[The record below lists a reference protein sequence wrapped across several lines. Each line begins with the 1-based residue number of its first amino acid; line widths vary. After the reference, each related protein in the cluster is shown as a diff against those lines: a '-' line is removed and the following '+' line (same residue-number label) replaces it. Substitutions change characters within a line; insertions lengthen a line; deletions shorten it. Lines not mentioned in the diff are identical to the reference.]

1 MVSIRFP
8 DGGEVQAEG
17 GRPLKEILAELKLQP
32 ELNSIAGAK
41 LRDGEL
47 IDLHQPLPDEAK
59 VELVLLDSPEAR
71 EIYRHSLSHILAQAV
86 KRLIPEAK
94 LAIGPA
100 IAEGFYYDFDLPES
114 LSHEDLERIAKEMER
129 IIREDHPFER
139 IEVSKDEARKIFS
152 ERGEAYKLE
161 LLDGIE
167 DERVSLYKDGEFL
180 DLCRGPHMLRTGQVR
195 HFKLLEVAG
204 AYWRGDE
211 RNKMLQRVYGT
222 AFYKK
227 EELEAY
233 LKQLEEAAKRDHRR
247 LGRELDLYNTY
258 DEGGTGLIYWHP
270 RGARVRLIIEDFWRE
285 EHLRNGYELVYTP
298 HIGRARLWEKSGHLD
313 FYRENMYAPIE
324 IEGQEYY
331 LKPMNCPFHIL
342 IYKSQPRSYRDLP
355 LRWAELGTVYR
366 YERSGVLHGLLRVRG
381 FTQDDAHIFCRPD
394 QVEEEILRVLDFS
407 LYMLSSFGFKDYE
420 LSLSVRDPATPEKYA
435 GSPENWELAEGALAR
450 ALEQRGFPYARME
463 GEAVF
468 YGPKI
473 DIKVKDAIGRSWQ
486 LSTIQFDFNLPERFD
501 LTFMGEDSREHRPYM
516 IHRALLGSL
525 ERFLGILIEHYAGAF
540 PIWLAPVQAAVL
552 PVIEKNSAYAERVVA
567 RLREVGLR
575 AELFGGGKTL
585 SYRIR
590 QAQLQK
596 IPYMLV
602 VGDREEQEGQVAL
615 RLRTGEDLGPKPLE
629 EFISFIQEKV
639 AARAEL

>member
-1 MVSIRFP
+1 MIIKLP
-8 DGGEVQAEG
+8 DGRSLEAPG
-17 GRPLKEILAELKLQP
+17 GRPLKEILAGLDPKL
-32 ELNSIAGAK
+32 NGRVIGAK
-41 LRDGEL
+41 RDGEL
-47 IDLHQPLPDEAK
+47 VDLHQPLPDEAE
-59 VELVLLDSPEAR
+59 VRLIPIDSPEAR
-71 EIYRHSLSHILAQAV
+71 EIYRHSLSHVLAQAV

-100 IAEGFYYDFDLPES
+100 IEDGFYYDFDLPQS
-114 LSHEDLERIAKEMER
+114 LSPEDLERISREMEK
-129 IIREDHPFER
+129 IIREDRPFER
-139 IEVSKDEARKIFS
+139 LEASKEEARRLFA

-167 DERVSLYKDGEFL
+167 DEQVSLYRDGEFI
-180 DLCRGPHMLRTGQVR
+180 DLCRGPHMLSTGQVKS
-195 HFKLLEVAG
+195 FKLLDIAG

-233 LKQLEEAAKRDHRR
+233 LKRLEEAAKRDHRR
-247 LGRELDLYNTY
+247 LGRELELYDTY
-258 DEGGTGLIYWHP
+258 EEGGAGLIYWHP
-270 RGARVRLIIEDFWRE
+270 KGSRMRLAIEDFWRA
-285 EHLRNGYELVYTP
+285 EHLKNGYELIYTP
-298 HIGRARLWEKSGHLD
+298 HIGRARLWERSGHLD

-420 LSLSVRDPATPEKYA
+420 LNLSVRDPATPEKYA
-435 GSPENWELAEGALAR
+435 GSPESWELAERALAN
-450 ALEQRGFPYARME
+450 ALSARGFPYLRME

-473 DIKVKDAIGRSWQ
+473 DIKIKDAIGRSWQ

-501 LTFMGEDSREHRPYM
+501 LTFMAEDSREHRPYM

-525 ERFLGILIEHYAGAF
+525 ERFFGVLIEHYAGAF

-552 PVIEKNSAYAERVVA
+552 PVIEKNTAYAEKVVA
-567 RLREVGLR
+567 RLREAGLR
-575 AELFGGGKTL
+575 AELHGGGKTL

-602 VGDREEQEGQVAL
+602 VGDREEQEGRVAL
-615 RLRTGEDLGPKPLE
+615 RLRTGGDLGPKPLE
-629 EFISFIQEKV
+629 EFIAFVQEKV
-639 AARAEL
+639 AARAEI

>member
-1 MVSIRFP
+1 MIIKLP
-8 DGGEVQAEG
+8 DGRSLEAPG
-17 GRPLKEILAELKLQP
+17 GRPLKEILAGLDPKL
-32 ELNSIAGAK
+32 NGRVIGAK
-41 LRDGEL
+41 RDGEL
-47 IDLHQPLPDEAK
+47 VDLHQPLPDEAE
-59 VELVLLDSPEAR
+59 VRLIPIDSPEAR
-71 EIYRHSLSHILAQAV
+71 EIYRHSLSHVLAQAV

-100 IAEGFYYDFDLPES
+100 IEDGFYYDFDLPQS
-114 LSHEDLERIAKEMER
+114 LSPEDLERISREMEK
-129 IIREDHPFER
+129 IIREDRPFER
-139 IEVSKDEARKIFS
+139 LEASKEEARRLFA

-167 DERVSLYKDGEFL
+167 DEQVSLYRDGEFI
-180 DLCRGPHMLRTGQVR
+180 DLCRGPHMLSTGQVKS
-195 HFKLLEVAG
+195 FKLLDIAG

-233 LKQLEEAAKRDHRR
+233 LKRLEEAAKRDHRR
-247 LGRELDLYNTY
+247 LGRELELYDTY
-258 DEGGTGLIYWHP
+258 EEGGAGLIYWHP
-270 RGARVRLIIEDFWRE
+270 KGSRMRLAIEDFWRA
-285 EHLRNGYELVYTP
+285 EHLKNGYELIYTP
-298 HIGRARLWEKSGHLD
+298 HIGRARLWERSGHLD

-420 LSLSVRDPATPEKYA
+420 LNLSVRDPATPEKYA
-435 GSPENWELAEGALAR
+435 GSPESWELAERALAN
-450 ALEQRGFPYARME
+450 ALSARGFPYLRME

-501 LTFMGEDSREHRPYM
+501 LTFMAEDSREHRPYM

-525 ERFLGILIEHYAGAF
+525 ERFFGVLIEHYAGAF

-552 PVIEKNSAYAERVVA
+552 PVIEKNTAYAEKVVA
-567 RLREVGLR
+567 RLREAGLR
-575 AELFGGGKTL
+575 AELHGGGKTL

-602 VGDREEQEGQVAL
+602 VGDREEQEGRVAL
-615 RLRTGEDLGPKPLE
+615 RLRTGGDLGPKPLE
-629 EFISFIQEKV
+629 EFIAFVQEKV
-639 AARAEL
+639 AARAEI